1 MGYAQLVFPST
12 PQAGQV
18 IKAIAKV
25 LTGETNLANIEG
37 LASGPV
43 LGSIVYS
50 SEIYNPSAHAWTLQY
65 PASLPGTGNF
75 VIPTVT
81 LKSECLT
88 SGKFK
93 FIRLA
98 IGTSAGVYTEPAG
111 GVATN
116 YSLTTNY
123 TIYGQGLS
131 AIDGSGNA
139 TNPTYRNSDGSSAF
153 IKKATSTSEVYVVRL
168 SWSNRHVFCS
178 AYLSVSGNST
188 FFGCFEHDE
197 NHLSTYS
204 SAAPCLHV
212 TGFGATSTLSNYA
225 VNDAG
230 DWNVVSM
237 LATYN
242 PATSTTP
249 GVRALTT
256 QASLHMSNIA
266 EMGLASATSSEYLT
280 RQYKYNNALELP
292 TAPLYINDTVSQ
304 LGIINS
310 SKYSN
315 MYLYY
320 NSTQELSTI
329 TNADGTA
336 SYKLWRLYNAA
347 LSSFSTILVPY
358 F

>member
-12 PQAGQV
+12 PSAGQV

-25 LTGETNLANIEG
+25 LTGETVLANIEG
-37 LASGPV
+37 LSPTPAVGE
-43 LGSIVYS
+43 IVYN
-50 SEIYNPSAHAWTLQY
+50 SEIYNPSGHAWTLAY

-98 IGTSAGVYTEPAG
+98 IGSSAGAFTEPTNGAG
-111 GVATN
+111 TN

-139 TNPTYRNSDGSSAF
+139 TNLTYRNSDGSSAF
-153 IKKATSTSEVYVVRL
+153 IKKATSTTEVYVVKL

-197 NHLSTYS
+197 THLSTYS
-204 SAAPCLHV
+204 TSAPCLHV
-212 TGFGATSTLSNYA
+212 TGFGATSTLSSYA

-242 PATSTTP
+242 PVTSTTP
-249 GVRALTT
+249 GVRAITT
-256 QASLHMSNIA
+256 QSSMHMSNIA
-266 EMGLASATSSEYLT
+266 ELGLVSATSVEYLT
-280 RQYKYNNALELP
+280 RAYKVNNRLEIP
-292 TAPLYINDTVSQ
+292 TAPLYVDDTVSQ
-304 LGIINS
+304 LGIINC
-310 SKYSN
+310 SKHSKIF
-315 MYLYY
+315 MFY
-320 NSTQELSTI
+320 NAKQEMSTI
-329 TNADGTA
+329 IGADDGT
-336 SYKLWRLYNAA
+336 SFRIWRLYNAA
-347 LSSFSTILVPY
+347 LTSFSTILVPY
-358 F
+358 V